1 MNLPALAILALSVGT
16 TLAAPVPKELKRN
29 SDAERMQGVWV
40 VTVGEPGAK
49 GYRWTFEGEK
59 MFAGGTAD
67 TKGIEYGLA
76 LRLNNSI
83 REFDLSRDGR
93 ISHIGICKFVGDELH
108 VAYHNHERPTEFSTN
123 GGKYHLHILK
133 PFLESK

>member
-1 MNLPALAILALSVGT
+1 MNLRSLLAIVICAASSI
-16 TLAAPVPKELKRN
+16 AAPVPKELKRN
-29 SDAERMQGVWV
+29 GDAERLQGVWL
-40 VTVGEPGAK
+40 VTVGEPGSK

-59 MFAGGTAD
+59 LFAGGNAD

-76 LRLNNSI
+76 LRMNGSV

-93 ISHIGICKFVGDELH
+93 ISHIGICKFIGDELH
-108 VAYHNHERPTEFSTN
+108 VVYHNHERPTEFSTA
-123 GGKYHLHILK
+123 GGKNHLHVLK